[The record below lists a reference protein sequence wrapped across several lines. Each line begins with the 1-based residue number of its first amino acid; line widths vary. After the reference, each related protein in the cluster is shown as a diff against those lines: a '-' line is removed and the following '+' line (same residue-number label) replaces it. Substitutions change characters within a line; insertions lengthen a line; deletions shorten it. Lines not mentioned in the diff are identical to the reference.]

1 MSKLLRLPPWEM
13 SSSSHGIQTLNNITQ
28 FLFLSIHRRKL
39 AANEELRKKEES
51 LFSKV
56 LRSVILK
63 QNKKKTVAFGDV

>member
-1 MSKLLRLPPWEM
+1 MNSIRSNGILPLEPV
-13 SSSSHGIQTLNNITQ
+13 GIQTLNNITQ